1 MTAIVGVQH
10 EGRVYIGGD
19 SAGVADYSIAV
30 RSDVKVFKRGPYA
43 MGFAGSFRLGQLLH
57 HAFKVPKPPATRLD
71 RFMVTT
77 FVDAVRD
84 CLDRGGVLTTKNG
97 VQEGGFFLVGVA
109 GELFTVE
116 SDFQIGRPADEY
128 AAIGCGSDIAL
139 GSLHT
144 TQGLK
149 PRARIHLALDAASH
163 HSAGVCPPYTIE
175 VAK

>member
-19 SAGVADYSIAV
+19 SAGVAGYAITV
-30 RSDVKVFKRGPYA
+30 RSDVKVFRNGPYV
-43 MGFAGSFRLGQLLH
+43 MGFTTSFRMGQLLRYSF
-57 HAFKVPKPPATRLD
+57 APPKPTGDLD
-71 RFMVTT
+71 AFMVTT
-77 FVDAVRD
+77 FVDSARD
-84 CLDRGGVLTTKNG
+84 CLR
-97 VQEGGFFLVGVA
+97 EGGWLTRESEQESGGSFLVGAA
-109 GELFTVE
+109 GRLFQIDP
-116 SDFQIGRPADEY
+116 DFQVGHSSDDYLAV
-128 AAIGCGSDIAL
+128 GCGSDIAL

-149 PRARIHLALDAASH
+149 PKARIHLALDAASH